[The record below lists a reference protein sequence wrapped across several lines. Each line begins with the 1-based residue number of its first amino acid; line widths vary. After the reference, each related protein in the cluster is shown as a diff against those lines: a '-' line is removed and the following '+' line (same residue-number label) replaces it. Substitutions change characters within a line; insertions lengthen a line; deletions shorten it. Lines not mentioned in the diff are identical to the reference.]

1 MTDLYLCPNCLFV
14 ELAEDDL
21 DKCPRCSNPLLSVYT
36 DPEFKHLIVDVL
48 SDHGCEVAFTVAIIL
63 ALTHP
68 LYVEVRKDEKSKLD
82 EEELKT
88 ILRKHKTTLRDVL
101 KF

>member
-1 MTDLYLCPNCLFV
+1 
-14 ELAEDDL
+14 
-21 DKCPRCSNPLLSVYT
+21 VYT

-88 ILRKHKTTLRDVL
+88 ILRKHKNYTERCIEV
-101 KF
+101 